1 MLMITPQSLYG
12 SVGTTLS
19 ALIVVACL
27 IGFTLHSDVFSGTP
41 RKDFFW
47 YYTNLSNLLVAFYF
61 SCAAPVLYARSAL
74 RRFIPFA
81 EFSVTMSI
89 LLTHAVFHLVIFP
102 GIRPQLKR
110 FAASSRTR
118 MLAVN
123 NLVVHYVVPWLVLL
137 YYLLCAPRK
146 NAVPLIAA
154 PLWLLFPLAYSLVIF
169 LHARRKK
176 AIPGTQRLYPYP
188 FMDISLLGQKRVMLT
203 CAGLAAICALSSVAA
218 LLIVRA
224 LYSLLGG
231 GKALVL
237 VG

>member
-102 GIRPQLKR
+102 GVRP
-110 FAASSRTR
+110 
-118 MLAVN
+118 
-123 NLVVHYVVPWLVLL
+123 
-137 YYLLCAPRK
+137 
-146 NAVPLIAA
+146 
-154 PLWLLFPLAYSLVIF
+154 
-169 LHARRKK
+169 
-176 AIPGTQRLYPYP
+176 
-188 FMDISLLGQKRVMLT
+188 
-203 CAGLAAICALSSVAA
+203 
-218 LLIVRA
+218 
-224 LYSLLGG
+224 
-231 GKALVL
+231 
-237 VG
+237 